1 MYYHGSFLSKKGETI
16 AVHILTGRDRS
27 QERIIGEEG
36 SGIYFPAE
44 DPVVIESCVN
54 DTFDHL
60 LRHQATVTLQTREFL
75 PDLFSRDCRDTIV
88 NIYKGDECVFAGFV
102 EPQAYSQGFNEVY
115 DDLELSCVDMLTALQ
130 YSKYKDIGSAGVDF
144 ADIRNAAG
152 LRTFREIMGSI
163 LGGIAGDICIA
174 GGIGS
179 DCFYDGSRALTAEA
193 SDRYSIFSQVSV
205 SDLLFMSGE
214 EEDDVWAKDAIIESM
229 LKYLNLH
236 MVQQGFDFYIFSW
249 DSLRQADQISWRS
262 IGGESAMTTAI
273 DTIEINPDIAE
284 GTNTSISVGEVFNQ
298 IKLTCKVEA
307 IDEIISNP
315 LDEDTLTDPY
325 TNSQK
330 YLTEYVMKGDV
341 SRDKFGPWV
350 MGMPTDADHSITD
363 WYVRVKNSTNW
374 VFREPDTGDS
384 MVEKYCQGNKNQQ
397 DLPNQL
403 ALQPAAGLV
412 ALGKVDI
419 NEKDNSVVS
428 SIDMAN
434 YLVIGVNG
442 YPAYTQ
448 PIYYPTD
455 ESLKEAAPIAIY
467 TGDSKGAA
475 YSPSDEN
482 ITNYIVFSG
491 KIVLNP
497 QRILSARYKDLV
509 SGAEKPNKLVDKD
522 DKYYMITQR
531 YYKAETPQSILQE
544 NIDAP
549 EGLYPYVDR
558 NLQRFQYKYGAVG
571 TSDDTV
577 SKVGI
582 IACMLVIGDKCLV
595 ETFGGRGA
603 GISWQPY
610 KTEKECA
617 TIDEYYAQ
625 SFTLGFD
632 PAIGDYLIGTE
643 FDLQNTVHFSMGIDA
658 NGTAIPVKK
667 SDNLHG
673 DVEFKILGPVN
684 YMWGDVTHRH
694 STWFRSEKWST
705 NDVPLLSH
713 VSDIMIKD
721 FAVKIYTDSGGLDNL
736 SGEDLVYVSDSG
748 DSFVNRKDDIDF
760 EISSALT
767 AQECQELGVRNQ
779 VALSTAVDTAT
790 GLGVLSVYDYF
801 GKLSAK
807 PEKLYV
813 DSYYNEYS
821 RPLVLMS
828 QELTDKDAV
837 SGYFHRYRHPAM
849 ADKKFHV
856 QGISRNLIEG
866 TSELILKEIWHG

>member
-1 MYYHGSFLSKKGETI
+1 M
-16 AVHILTGRDRS
+16 HILTGGDRS
-27 QERIIGEEG
+27 QERVIGEEG

-44 DPVVIESCVN
+44 DPVVVESCVN

-88 NIYKGDECVFAGFV
+88 NIFKGDECVFAGFV
-102 EPQAYSQGFNEVY
+102 EPQTYSQGFNEVY
-115 DDLELSCVDMLTALQ
+115 DDLELSCIDMLTALQ

-144 ADIRNAAG
+144 TKIKNAAG
-152 LRTFREIMGSI
+152 LRTFHEITGSI
-163 LGGIAGDICIA
+163 LGGISADICIA
-174 GGIGS
+174 GDHS
-179 DCFYDGSRALTAEA
+179 TDCLYDGSRALTANPE
-193 SDRYSIFSQVSV
+193 DRYAIFNQLSV
-205 SDLLFMSGE
+205 SDLLFMNE
-214 EEDDVWAKDAIIESM
+214 DEEDDVWAKDTILEAV

-236 MVQQGFDFYIFSW
+236 IVQLGFDFYIFSW
-249 DSLRQADQISWRS
+249 DSLRNATRIEWRS
-262 IGGESAMTTAI
+262 IGGENNRTTEI
-273 DTIEINPDIAE
+273 DTIEISTDIAE
-284 GTNTSISVGEVFNQ
+284 GTSTSISVGEVFNQ

-307 IDEIISNP
+307 IEELISNP
-315 LDEDTLTDPY
+315 LDDDTLEDPY
-325 TNSQK
+325 TNAQK
-330 YLTEYVMKGDV
+330 YLTEYVMKGSVDTN
-341 SRDKFGPWV
+341 KFAPWV
-350 MGMPTDADHSITD
+350 MGSPTDTDHSVTD
-363 WYVRVKNSTNW
+363 WYVRVKNSPNW

-384 MVEKYCQGNKNQQ
+384 MVDKYCQDNKNQQ
-397 DLPNQL
+397 NLPNQL
-403 ALQPAAGLV
+403 AIQPAAGLV
-412 ALGKVDI
+412 SLGKI
-419 NEKDNSVVS
+419 TLNEKDNSVVS

-455 ESLKEAAPIAIY
+455 ESLRAAAPVAIY
-467 TGDSKGAA
+467 TGKSMGTA

-491 KIVLNP
+491 KIVLNT
-497 QRILSARYKDLV
+497 QRMLSAHYKGLV
-509 SGAEKPNKLVDKD
+509 EGTEKPVRYVDKD
-522 DKYYMITQR
+522 DKEYMITQR
-531 YYKAETPQSILQE
+531 YYKAETPQSIIQE

-549 EGLYPYVDR
+549 EGLNPYADR
-558 NLQRFQYKYGAVG
+558 NLQRMEYKYGAVG

-582 IACMLVIGDKCLV
+582 IACMLIIGDKCLV
-595 ETFGGRGA
+595 ETFGGRGS
-603 GISWQPY
+603 GMSWQPY
-610 KTEKECA
+610 KTEEECA

-658 NGTAIPVKK
+658 SGTAIPVKK
-667 SDNLHG
+667 SDSLHG

-694 STWFRSEKWST
+694 STWFRSEKWDT

-713 VSDIMIKD
+713 VSNIMIKD
-721 FAVKIYTDSGGLDNL
+721 FSVKIYTDSGGLDNL
-736 SGEDLVYVSDSG
+736 SDDDLVYVSDSG
-748 DSFVNRKDDIDF
+748 DSFINRKDDIDF

-767 AQECQELGVRNQ
+767 AEECQELGVINQ
-779 VALSTAVDTAT
+779 IALSTAVDTAT
-790 GLGVLSVYDYF
+790 GLGVLTVYDYF
-801 GKLSAK
+801 SELSAK

-813 DSYYNEYS
+813 DTYYNEYS

-828 QELTDKDAV
+828 QELTDQSEVA
-837 SGYFHRYRHPAM
+837 GYFHRYRHPAM
-849 ADKKFHV
+849 PGKEFHT

-866 TSELILKEIWHG
+866 TTELTLKEIWHG